1 MSYGRI
7 VAAAVGL
14 AVVWCGADVRAQNL
28 WQRRSATQGFL
39 FYDTQ
44 ARQVG
49 DLLTIVVRED
59 SSIQNT
65 DNRGMKKQ
73 TGLKSAFSFAGAAD
87 GGFATQESTA
97 SANEALTSDR
107 SMTGSAS
114 FRSQRAFTDMMTVTV
129 TDVLPNGNLI
139 VRGSRD
145 IEIQGDIRT
154 LVVTGVV
161 RSYDVGPDNT
171 VNSRLV
177 GDLRTAYLG
186 NGQEQAFTRQGW
198 GGRIANKLW
207 PF

>member
-87 GGFATQESTA
+87 GGFATQESAA
-97 SANEALTSDR
+97 SASEEAKAR
-107 SMTGSAS
+107 SPAS
-114 FRSQRAFTDMMTVTV
+114 SSRSSKSRCASGEAQKRRR
-129 TDVLPNGNLI
+129 P
-139 VRGSRD
+139 SRD
-145 IEIQGDIRT
+145 CSTAMRDSA
-154 LVVTGVV
+154 TG
-161 RSYDVGPDNT
+161 
-171 VNSRLV
+171 
-177 GDLRTAYLG
+177 
-186 NGQEQAFTRQGW
+186 
-198 GGRIANKLW
+198 
-207 PF
+207 